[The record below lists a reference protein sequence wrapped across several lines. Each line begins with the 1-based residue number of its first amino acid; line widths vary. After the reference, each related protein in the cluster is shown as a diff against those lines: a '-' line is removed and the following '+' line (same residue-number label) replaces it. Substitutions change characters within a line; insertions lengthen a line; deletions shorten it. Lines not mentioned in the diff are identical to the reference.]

1 MIQFRPPADGK
12 DRQQRIRECQSING
26 ERATQKVRELEAKKN
41 AGSRRT
47 PAAIFGA
54 IIGAVMG
61 LILIA

>member
-12 DRQQRIRECQSING
+12 DRQQRIEECQGIKE
-26 ERATQKVRELEAKKN
+26 ERAAQEARELEAKYN

-47 PAAIFGA
+47 PAAIVGA

-61 LILIA
+61 LMLVA